1 MAHVESKETTD
12 TNQKQVDGEKARE
25 LTDQELAKVSGGV
38 RRLGGD
44 NDLVDLE
51 VER

>member
-1 MAHVESKETTD
+1 MADESKKTTD
-12 TNQKQVDGEKARE
+12 IDQQQVEKDKARE

-38 RRLGGD
+38 ITRGGD
-44 NDLVDLE
+44 DDLDDLE